1 MLPVTP
7 GESCQGVHSVRNVR
21 KRQELGKMSG
31 NCQEKSCFLEK
42 CQDCQE
48 IVSFFPNTKI
58 LYLYFMSL
66 KVKDP
71 CCWYVIFVHLAHPE
85 MHFLKIFAC
94 GGLFVCLY
102 VKRFAVAGCLTNPE
116 NPENPET
123 GICDPKNPGNP
134 ENSPSFWAMTL
145 KSFLILEHSGAA
157 KLKIFFNHGESV
169 PK

>member
-1 MLPVTP
+1 
-7 GESCQGVHSVRNVR
+7 
-21 KRQELGKMSG
+21 MSG

-85 MHFLKIFAC
+85 MQFPKIFAC

-102 VKRFAVAGCLTNPE
+102 VKRFAVAGGLTNPE

-123 GICDPKNPGNP
+123 GMWPQKPWPWEQPFFLSYDPEIIP
-134 ENSPSFWAMTL
+134 
-145 KSFLILEHSGAA
+145 HSGAFWSS
-157 KLKIFFNHGESV
+157 KTQNFLQPWWKCSQIIIRNHSFWSISEQ
-169 PK
+169 